1 MASEVTELLIA
12 LKAWQKAVKQLKHQG
27 KSTQEKMQQLEQAE
41 RQVLD
46 CLEAAAVT
54 TEIDALIQTATD
66 SQALDAGTL
75 RQRLRRDPDALL
87 STELQTLRPM
97 TTSRT
102 QLDQLVD
109 EYLKTR
115 DRPQP
120 LDDPEQ
126 LHKLFAVLSST
137 VLAEYQQSIAMSRKP
152 KKQRRRDLTLGTLQ
166 IAVGIGLLAGNT
178 QIDSAFA
185 SASYIL
191 GGNALI
197 TALQNLV
204 GQFE

>member
-1 MASEVTELLIA
+1 MAAEITELLIA

-27 KSTQEKMQQLEQAE
+27 KSPQEKAQQLEQAE
-41 RQVLD
+41 RQVLA

-54 TEIDALIQTATD
+54 AEIDALIQTARTD
-66 SQALDAGTL
+66 QAFDAETVH
-75 RQRLRRDPDALL
+75 QQLRRDPDTLL

-102 QLDQLVD
+102 KLDQLAD
-109 EYLKTR
+109 EYLKSR
-115 DRPQP
+115 DRPHS
-120 LDDPEQ
+120 LDDSEQ
-126 LHKLFAVLSST
+126 LHKIFAALSSSILT
-137 VLAEYQQSIAMSRKP
+137 EYQQSVAMSRKP

-166 IAVGIGLLAGNT
+166 TAVGIGLLAGNT

>member
-1 MASEVTELLIA
+1 MASEVKALLIA
-12 LKAWQKAVKQLKHQG
+12 LKEWQKAVQQLKHQG
-27 KSTQEKMQQLEQAE
+27 KSTPEKAQQLAQAE
-41 RQVLD
+41 RQVLA
-46 CLEAAAVT
+46 CLASTTVT
-54 TEIDALIQTATD
+54 AEIDELMQTATTTP
-66 SQALDAGTL
+66 ALDPQAVRQLL
-75 RQRLRRDPDALL
+75 RHEPDTLL

-102 QLDQLVD
+102 KLDRLV
-109 EYLKTR
+109 EAYLQTR
-115 DRPQP
+115 DRSQP

-126 LHKLFAVLSST
+126 LHQMFAVLSAT
-137 VLAEYQQSIAMSRKP
+137 ILAEYQQSVAMSRKP
-152 KKQRRRDLTLGTLQ
+152 KKQRRRDLMLGTLQ
-166 IAVGIGLLAGNT
+166 TAVGIGLLAGNT